1 MEHYFTNNPQK
12 KENRKEI
19 SFRFLAHLE
28 TFVSDDGVFSKDSL
42 DFGSRLLLETLMNE
56 EVSGSL
62 LDLGCGIG
70 YIGIMLKKYF
80 PVIELTMSDVNE
92 TAAALAEEN
101 SRRYQQTNRVLVS
114 DGFAGITDH
123 FDIIVSNPPIRTG
136 KKVIYE
142 LFAHSLEHLKPS
154 GRLYLVIRQKQ
165 GAESALRYLRTLNP
179 NAQVIEKKNGYW
191 IILVNNCL
199 T

>member
-80 PVIELTMSDVNE
+80 PAIELTMSDVNE

-101 SRRYQQTNRVLVS
+101 SRRYQQDNRVVVS
-114 DGFAGITDH
+114 DGLAEIADH

-142 LFAHSLEHLKPS
+142 LFAQSLRHLKPS

-165 GAESALRYLRTLNP
+165 GAESALRYLQTLNP
-179 NAQVIEKKNGYW
+179 SAQVIEKKNGYW
-191 IILVNNCL
+191 IILVNNGL

>member
-1 MEHYFTNNPQK
+1 MEHYFTNNPQR

-19 SFRFLAHLE
+19 SFRFLTHKE

-42 DFGSRLLLETLMNE
+42 DFGSRLLLETLME
-56 EVSGSL
+56 EDVSGSL

-70 YIGIMLKKYF
+70 YIGILLKKYF
-80 PVIELTMSDVNE
+80 PAISLTMSDVNE
-92 TAAALAEEN
+92 KAVSLAEEN
-101 SRRYQQTNRVLVS
+101 SRLYRQNNRTVVS
-114 DGFAGITDH
+114 DGFVSIDDS

-142 LFAHSLEHLKPS
+142 LFAQSLRHLKPS

-165 GAESALRYLRTLNP
+165 GAESALRYLQTLNP
-179 NAQVIEKKNGYW
+179 SAQVIEKKNGYW
-191 IILVNNCL
+191 IILVNNGL

>member
-19 SFRFLAHLE
+19 SFRFLTHLE
-28 TFVSDDGVFSKDSL
+28 TFVSDDGVFAKDSL
-42 DFGSRLLLETLMNE
+42 DFGSRLLLETLMRE
-56 EVSGSL
+56 EVSGSV

-80 PVIELTMSDVNE
+80 PDIELTMSDVNAVAVSL
-92 TAAALAEEN
+92 AAEN
-101 SRRYQQTNRVLVS
+101 SRRYQQANRVLVS
-114 DGFAGITDH
+114 DGFAEIAER

-136 KKVIYE
+136 KQVIYR
-142 LFAHSLEHLKPS
+142 LFAQSLEHLKPS

-179 NAQVIEKKNGYW
+179 KAQVI
-191 IILVNNCL
+191 
-199 T
+199 